1 MTPRVG
7 DTLHFHI
14 EARNEAGHQIM
25 DGGDFWF
32 GVMESPKLKAA
43 TAARVIDHHNGTY
56 SMYFL
61 ASWAGDVR
69 VRITLV
75 HPSAAIDYLRHSFRH
90 AEKKVLWNG
99 IFSSRTVK
107 QKSLC
112 WINHHGN
119 MSNTCVY
126 LPQRALHHTQ
136 LICNPPASLP
146 CNTLSGV
153 VGATSYAYQ
162 FQRVLTPDV
171 AHLFTRAFVNVPLPF
186 EKPSTIQETID
197 GRAILDPQLY
207 SLPICQADL
216 SRALSDGFWY
226 NNHWQSLVCQ
236 PRIKF
241 SKMNIQECLRGQNIY
256 LTGDSTTRQ
265 WFAEIAKSLNLSSAA
280 DRQFKAKSFHLF
292 RKDMKSNISLEF
304 IFHPLSLHPSA
315 VFVNFSIVRFEAD
328 VLHSLAKVPCQN
340 AIVVISPWAHFP
352 NYPWG
357 SYVDWL
363 EGIRDAYSYVKRTC
377 PNIKLVV
384 KTPHPVNMQWEMKAR
399 DWMFYQM
406 KEAMWKVFQGSGAFF
421 LDVWDMNLSYPSAPI
436 NMHMPNNVIQEEVSL
451 FLSRACRR

>member
-1 MTPRVG
+1 
-7 DTLHFHI
+7 
-14 EARNEAGHQIM
+14 
-25 DGGDFWF
+25 
-32 GVMESPKLKAA
+32 
-43 TAARVIDHHNGTY
+43 
-56 SMYFL
+56 
-61 ASWAGDVR
+61 
-69 VRITLV
+69 
-75 HPSAAIDYLRHSFRH
+75 
-90 AEKKVLWNG
+90 
-99 IFSSRTVK
+99 
-107 QKSLC
+107 
-112 WINHHGN
+112 
-119 MSNTCVY
+119 
-126 LPQRALHHTQ
+126 
-136 LICNPPASLP
+136 
-146 CNTLSGV
+146 
-153 VGATSYAYQ
+153 
-162 FQRVLTPDV
+162 
-171 AHLFTRAFVNVPLPF
+171 
-186 EKPSTIQETID
+186 
-197 GRAILDPQLY
+197 
-207 SLPICQADL
+207 
-216 SRALSDGFWY
+216 
-226 NNHWQSLVCQ
+226 
-236 PRIKF
+236 
-241 SKMNIQECLRGQNIY
+241 MNIQECLRGQNIY

-280 DRQFKAKSFHLF
+280 DRQFKDKSFHLF

-451 FLSRACRR
+451 FLSHACRR